1 MDEIETISDLIDL
14 NFVPDE
20 CIADSVSM
28 GDLFPALNQPQIY
41 ELESMG
47 NSDGLL
53 AKTLEGKSDKF
64 PYVITESS
72 PCPYRIEAFLLL

>member
-1 MDEIETISDLIDL
+1 MAERYIASDSTSISSVIDL

-28 GDLFPALNQPQIY
+28 VDMFPALNKPRID

-47 NSDGLL
+47 NSD
-53 AKTLEGKSDKF
+53 
-64 PYVITESS
+64 ESIS
-72 PCPYRIEAFLLL
+72 

>member
-1 MDEIETISDLIDL
+1 MDEIETISFVIAL
-14 NFVPDE
+14 NFVPAE

-41 ELESMG
+41 ELES
-47 NSDGLL
+47 
-53 AKTLEGKSDKF
+53 
-64 PYVITESS
+64 S

>member
-20 CIADSVSM
+20 CIAM

-47 NSDGLL
+47 NSN
-53 AKTLEGKSDKF
+53 
-64 PYVITESS
+64 ES
-72 PCPYRIEAFLLL
+72 II